1 MCAELRHMPKISRAM
16 LKGDYLFIIDNNP
29 LFILLVDD
37 QEVWSVFLKSKNPP
51 SEIEST
57 DFDIEVDAHCP
68 FKFNKD
74 QINEI
79 IENSA
84 RCQIRTDGNTLKRL
98 LLGNLKARV
107 AFITQRVKIS
117 GDFPAFLKIISYL
130 KTKGVKATHGNTES

>member
-1 MCAELRHMPKISRAM
+1 MPQISRAM
-16 LKGDYLFIIDNNP
+16 LKGDYLFVIDNHP

-37 QEVWSVFLKSKNPP
+37 HNVWSVFLKSKKEH
-51 SEIEST
+51 SETKTSN
-57 DFDIEVDAHCP
+57 FDIEVESECP
-68 FKFNKD
+68 LQFSQN

-84 RCQIRTDGNTLKRL
+84 RCQIHTDGNTLKRL

-130 KTKGVKATHGNTES
+130 KTKGIKANKNVE